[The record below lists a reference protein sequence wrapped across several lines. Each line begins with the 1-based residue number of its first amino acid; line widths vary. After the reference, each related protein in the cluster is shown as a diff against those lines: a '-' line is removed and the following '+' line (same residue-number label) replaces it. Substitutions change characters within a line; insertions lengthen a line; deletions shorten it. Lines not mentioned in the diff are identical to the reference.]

1 MADLNKQAT
10 NNELIIYDT
19 QDMMR
24 ILKFKKTK
32 MNKLLNSGDFP
43 AVKIGGQWRI
53 TKSALKKWME
63 DNMGTEIYL

>member
-1 MADLNKQAT
+1 MVDLEVQV
-10 NNELIIYDT
+10 NNNDLIIYDT

-32 MNKLLNSGDFP
+32 MNKLLNSGEFP

-53 TKSALKKWME
+53 TKNVLEKWME
-63 DNMGTEIYL
+63 DNIGTEIYL